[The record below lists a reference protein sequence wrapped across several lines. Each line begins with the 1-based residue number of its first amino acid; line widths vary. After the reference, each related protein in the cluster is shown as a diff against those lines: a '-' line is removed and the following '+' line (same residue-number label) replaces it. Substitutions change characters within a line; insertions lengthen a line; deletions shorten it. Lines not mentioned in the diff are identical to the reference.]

1 MHSTSILIGVVLAAA
16 VIAAPAG
23 VAAAESPTETIGL
36 LEAQGYTVNVDRV
49 GSAPV
54 EDCVVVSVRNPQTV
68 TKLVR
73 VERNGGGHYGGRH
86 GDDEGDDDG
95 PHGGRGD
102 RDFDLI
108 EVVVSK
114 SISVSLNCTR

>member
-1 MHSTSILIGVVLAAA
+1 MHTIGTLAGIALTAAA

-23 VAAAESPTETIGL
+23 IAAAESPGETISQL
-36 LEAQGYTVNVDRV
+36 QAEGYTVNIDRV
-49 GSAPV
+49 GSARL

-73 VERNGGGHYGGRH
+73 VYRNGGRHH
-86 GDDEGDDDG
+86 GDGDGGD
-95 PHGGRGD
+95 HGGRGD
-102 RDFDLI
+102 RDFDLV

-114 SISVSLNCTR
+114 SISVSLNCAL

>member
-1 MHSTSILIGVVLAAA
+1 MLAVLVVAAA

-36 LEAQGYTVNVDRV
+36 LEADGYTVNIDRI
-49 GSAPV
+49 GSAPL

-68 TKLVR
+68 TKWVR
-73 VERNGGGHYGGRH
+73 VERNGGRH
-86 GDDEGDDDG
+86 HGGDDDG

-102 RDFDLI
+102 RDFDLV